1 MVNRDYLE
9 WQLPHGL
16 SDLFFSVAEQRT
28 RLEAALAET
37 FGRYGYTRII
47 PPTFEF
53 YESIAAEAGTQLRE
67 ELYRFFDREGRTLAL
82 RADFTI
88 PIARV
93 VATKLYDYPMPLR
106 FFYSG
111 SVFRH
116 EEPRAGRRHE
126 FTQAGI
132 ELIGARTAAADA
144 EVIAIAIEALR
155 AMGLQGFRFSI
166 GQAAFFK
173 ALVGDLPLSV
183 DTIDA
188 LKDAV
193 ERRSQARLAPLLPA
207 LPVAEDRKRV
217 LAALPHWRH
226 GETWLADARALC
238 LNPAMHAAVDELETL
253 SERLDG
259 MGHAGVYSVNLAE
272 LRGME
277 YYTGVIFQGF
287 VPGIGYPVVSGGRY
301 DELIGH
307 FGRDLPAIGFAIE
320 VERAMMSLAPSAA
333 EVSDAVAEG
342 CGHPACNRRI
352 DELRC
357 SGSRVTVDVLGRSG
371 NDLHEYA
378 RSLGAGKVL
387 ECLRRA

>member
-37 FGRYGYTRII
+37 FGRHGYARII
-47 PPTFEF
+47 PPMFEF

-144 EVIAIAIEALR
+144 EVITIALEALR
-155 AMGLQGFRFSI
+155 AMGLHGFRFSI

-173 ALVGDLPLSV
+173 ALIGDLPLSA

-188 LKDAV
+188 LKGAI
-193 ERRSQARLAPLLPA
+193 ERRSQARLAPLLRA
-207 LPVAEDRKRV
+207 LPVADDRKRV

-226 GETWLADARALC
+226 AETWLADARALC
-238 LNPAMHAAVDELETL
+238 LNPAMHAAVDELESL
-253 SERLDG
+253 GERLDG

-287 VPGIGYPVVSGGRY
+287 MPGIGYPVVSGGRY

-320 VERAMMSLAPSAA
+320 VERAMMSLAPAA
-333 EVSDAVAEG
+333 AVIPDAVAED

-352 DELRC
+352 DELRG
-357 SGSRVTVDVLGRSG
+357 SGSRVTIDVLGRTG
-371 NDLHEYA
+371 DDLHEYA
-378 RSLGAGKVL
+378 TSLGAGRVL